1 LLVSPAVSNE
11 ELDNMLREID
21 STGTGELNFVD
32 FVKSMTKKPKV
43 DYSIEEGEGENR
55 KGLCCKKVYCVLR

>member
-1 LLVSPAVSNE
+1 
-11 ELDNMLREID
+11 MLREID
-21 STGTGELNFVD
+21 STGTGEVNFVD